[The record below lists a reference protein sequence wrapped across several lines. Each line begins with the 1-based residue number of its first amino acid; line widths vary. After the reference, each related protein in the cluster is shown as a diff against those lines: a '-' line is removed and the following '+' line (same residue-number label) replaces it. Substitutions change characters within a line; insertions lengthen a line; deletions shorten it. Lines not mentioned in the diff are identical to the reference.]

1 MQRCLV
7 QRYLVMPGLVA
18 VLITSLTAFA
28 RTAQP
33 STVLDGVYTTEQAER
48 GRRAYR
54 QFCTY
59 CHHDDLLGGEDLK
72 VVPPALVGLAFTEQ
86 WVGKTVGGYFNKV
99 SGTMPWERTPLTA
112 PVYAD
117 IVAYIF
123 KENGYPAGTQE
134 LPVDAARL
142 DAIQIVPPR

>member
-1 MQRCLV
+1 M
-7 QRYLVMPGLVA
+7 A
-18 VLITSLTAFA
+18 AFA

-33 STVLDGVYTTEQAER
+33 STVLDGVSTREQAEC

-54 QFCTY
+54 QYWTY
-59 CHHDDLLGGEDLK
+59 CHHDDLRGGEDLK
-72 VVPPALVGLAFTEQ
+72 VVPPALVGLAFSEQ
-86 WVGKTVGGYFNKV
+86 WVGKTVCDYFSTV

-123 KENGYPAGTQE
+123 KENGYPAGTWE
-134 LPVDAARL
+134 LPADTVRL
-142 DAIQIVPPR
+142 DTTQVVPLR

>member
-1 MQRCLV
+1 MPPCLAKRCLV
-7 QRYLVMPGLVA
+7 VPALVA

-33 STVLDGVYTTEQAER
+33 GTLLDGVYTDEQAER

-54 QFCTY
+54 QHCTY

-72 VVPPALVGLAFTEQ
+72 VVPPALVGLAFTER
-86 WVGKTVGGYFNKV
+86 WVGKTVGSYFSTV
-99 SGTMPWERTPLTA
+99 SRTMPWERTPLTA

-117 IVAYIF
+117 VVAYIF

-134 LPVDAARL
+134 LPVDATRL
-142 DAIQIVPPR
+142 DAIRIVTPP